1 MAKRCAISRRNKTPG
16 MDQGTILLVDM
27 DGFFSS
33 IEVVR
38 HPELAGLPVVVGA
51 DPKGGAG
58 RGVVSTCSYEAREY
72 GIHSG
77 MPISRACRLCPD
89 AKFLPVDMALY
100 QAVSGRIMKILAS
113 YADTFQRVSIDE
125 AFIRV
130 KTDDQ
135 EYAIETALDI
145 KKEILAKERLT
156 CSIGIG
162 PNKLVAKIASDI
174 RKPDGLTV
182 VAPDEVCEFLDPMP
196 AKKIPGIGKK
206 TGQVLKSAGIETIR
220 DLREYDARK
229 LVLRF
234 GKWGCRMHDLACGID
249 GSEVKEDHT
258 VKSIG
263 RELTFEEDTSD
274 PGLIYDSIDALA
286 DATHRA
292 LSNSGYL
299 FRTVS
304 VKVRFEDFDTRTRS
318 RSIRFPSS
326 DPELVKNIPK
336 NLISEFTGVAKI
348 RLIGIRLSNLQMVDN
363 GSSGATHR
371 CHCLRGQ
378 GITRQTSI
386 YEFIR

>member
-1 MAKRCAISRRNKTPG
+1 MNKTPDT
-16 MDQGTILLVDM
+16 DQGMILLVDM

-38 HPELAGLPVVVGA
+38 HPELTGLPVVVGA

-58 RGVVSTCSYEAREY
+58 RGVVSTCSYEARES

-77 MPISRACRLCPD
+77 IPISRAYRLCPD
-89 AKFLPVDMALY
+89 AKFLPVDMPRY

-113 YADTFQRVSIDE
+113 YADAFQRVSIDE

-135 EYAIETALDI
+135 EYAIEKALDI

-162 PNKLVAKIASDI
+162 PNKLVAKIASDV

-206 TGQVLKSAGIETIR
+206 AGQVLKSARIETIR

-249 GSEVKEDHT
+249 RSEVKEDHT

-274 PGLIYDSIDALA
+274 PGLIYDLIDALA

-292 LSNSGYL
+292 LSNAGYL

-326 DPELVKNIPK
+326 DPELVKNISK
-336 NLISEFTGVAKI
+336 NLISKFTGVAKL
-348 RLIGIRLSNLQMVDN
+348 RLIGIRLSNLRMADN
-363 GSSGATHR
+363 ESSGSTHR
-371 CHCLRGQ
+371 CHASKA

-386 YEFIR
+386 REFIR

>member
-1 MAKRCAISRRNKTPG
+1 MTRDIVAV
-16 MDQGTILLVDM
+16 LLVDM

-33 IEVVR
+33 IEVIR

-58 RGVVSTCSYEAREY
+58 RGVASTCSYEAREY

-77 MPISRACRLCPD
+77 MPISRAYRLCPD

-125 AFIRV
+125 AFILV
-130 KTDDQ
+130 KADDP
-135 EYAIETALDI
+135 EDVIETALDI
-145 KKEILAKERLT
+145 KKAIFAKERLT

-162 PNKLVAKIASDI
+162 PNKLVAKIASDVL
-174 RKPDGLTV
+174 KPDGLTV
-182 VAPDEVCEFLDPMP
+182 VAPDGVCEFLDPMP

-206 TGQVLKSAGIETIR
+206 TGQMLKSMGIETIR

-234 GKWGCRMHDLACGID
+234 GKWGYRMRDLACGID
-249 GSEVKEDHT
+249 RSEVKEDHI

-274 PGLIYDSIDALA
+274 PGIIYDSIDALA

-292 LSNSGYL
+292 LSKTGYL

-318 RSIRFPSS
+318 KSIGFPSS
-326 DPELVKNIPK
+326 DPELVKNISK

-348 RLIGIRLSNLQMVDN
+348 RLIGIRLSNLRMADN
-363 GSSGATHR
+363 GSPGATHR
-371 CHCLRGQ
+371 CHCLRGE

-386 YEFIR
+386 YEFIL

>member
-1 MAKRCAISRRNKTPG
+1 MAKRCAISRRNKTPDP
-16 MDQGTILLVDM
+16 DQGTILLVDM

-77 MPISRACRLCPD
+77 MPISRAYRLCPD

-130 KTDDQ
+130 KTDDP
-135 EYAIETALDI
+135 EDVIETALDI

-162 PNKLVAKIASDI
+162 PNKLVAKIASDV

-196 AKKIPGIGKK
+196 VKKIPGIGKK
-206 TGQVLKSAGIETIR
+206 TGQVLKGMGIGTIR
-220 DLREYDARK
+220 DLREYDSRK

-234 GKWGCRMHDLACGID
+234 GKWGYRMHDLAYGID
-249 GSEVKEDHT
+249 RSKVKEDNT

-274 PGLIYDSIDALA
+274 PELIYDSIDALA

-292 LSNSGYL
+292 LSNAGYL

-318 RSIRFPSS
+318 RSIGFPSS
-326 DPELVKNIPK
+326 DLELVKNISK

-363 GSSGATHR
+363 GSPEATH
-371 CHCLRGQ
+371 CHACMA